1 MHSQRKKQIIKS
13 IVEGSIAEEM
23 EIEPGDELV
32 SINGKEVID
41 IFDFEFLCANENL
54 TVVVR
59 KQDGEEWELEIEKDP
74 SEELGLIFED
84 GIMDNYSS
92 CRNKCIFCFI
102 DQNPPGMR
110 ETIYFKDDDTRLSFL
125 SGSYVT
131 LTNMKDEDIDRLIS
145 YNLSPINVSVHTTNP
160 ELRCK
165 MLHNRFAGTVMD
177 HMTKLYQAGIDMN
190 GQVVLCKGWNDG
202 VELDRT
208 INDLSMYIG
217 HMKSLSVVPVGIT
230 KFRNRLT
237 PLEPFNKE
245 ESIAVV
251 RQIEKYQK
259 KFMAAFGTRFV
270 YASDEWYLKAELP
283 IPEAES
289 YEEYPQIGNGVGMV
303 RLLNYEVDECLEELA
318 GDDRCH
324 TVSLATGTLA
334 YPILCDQVKK
344 INEKFPNIK
353 VNVYEV
359 INNFFGD
366 TITVAGLL
374 TGQDIIAQL
383 TGRELGEK
391 LLLPCVLLKTGE
403 DVLLDDMT
411 VGDIEKSLQIRVS
424 IVKSEGS
431 SLVEEIINV

>member
-13 IVEGSIAEEM
+13 IKEGSIAEEM
-23 EIEPGDELV
+23 EIEAGDELI
-32 SINGKEVID
+32 SINGREVID
-41 IFDFEFLCANENL
+41 IFDFEFLCANEEL
-54 TVVVR
+54 TVIV
-59 KQDGEEWELEIEKDP
+59 KKPDGEEWELDIEKDAD
-74 SEELGLIFED
+74 EELGLEFED
-84 GIMDNYSS
+84 GIMDDYTS
-92 CRNKCIFCFI
+92 CRNKCVFCFI

-110 ETIYFKDDDTRLSFL
+110 KTIYFKDDDTRLSFL

-131 LTNMKDEDIDRLIS
+131 LTNMTDADIDRLIS
-145 YNLSPINVSVHTTNP
+145 YNLSPINISVHTTNP

-165 MLHNRFAGTVMD
+165 MLLNRFAGTVLD
-177 HMTKLYQAGIDMN
+177 HMTKLYRAGIDMN
-190 GQVVLCKGWNDG
+190 GQIVLCKGWNDKE
-202 VELDRT
+202 ELDRT

-217 HMKSLSVVPVGIT
+217 HMKSLSVVPVGLT
-230 KFRNRLT
+230 KYRNKLT
-237 PLEPFNKE
+237 KLEPFGKQD
-245 ESIAVV
+245 SIDVV
-251 RQIEKYQK
+251 RQIEKWQK
-259 KFMAAFGTRFV
+259 KFLAAFGTRFV

-303 RLLNYEVDECLEELA
+303 RLLNYEVDECLEEME
-318 GDDRCH
+318 GDDRAH
-324 TVSLATGTLA
+324 TLSLATGTLA
-334 YPILCDQVKK
+334 YPIICDQVTK
-344 INEKFPNIK
+344 INAKFPNIK
-353 VNVYEV
+353 VNVYPV

-383 TGRELGEK
+383 KDKELGEK

-403 DVLLDDMT
+403 DVLLDDMR
-411 VGDIEKSLQIRVS
+411 VPDIEKSLQIKVS

>member
-1 MHSQRKKQIIKS
+1 
-13 IVEGSIAEEM
+13 M
-23 EIEPGDELV
+23 EIEAGDELI
-32 SINGKEVID
+32 SINGREVVD
-41 IFDFEFLCANENL
+41 IFDFEFLCANEEL
-54 TVVVR
+54 TVIV
-59 KQDGEEWELEIEKDP
+59 KKPDGEEWELDIEKDAD
-74 SEELGLIFED
+74 EELGLEFED
-84 GIMDNYSS
+84 GIMDDYTS
-92 CRNKCIFCFI
+92 CRNKCVFCFI

-110 ETIYFKDDDTRLSFL
+110 KTIYFKDDDTRLSFL

-131 LTNMKDEDIDRLIS
+131 LTNMTDADIDRLIS
-145 YNLSPINVSVHTTNP
+145 YNLSPINISVHTTNP

-165 MLHNRFAGTVMD
+165 MLLNRFAGTVLD

-190 GQVVLCKGWNDG
+190 GQIVLCKGWNDKA
-202 VELDRT
+202 ELDRT

-217 HMKSLSVVPVGIT
+217 HMKSLSVVPVGLT
-230 KFRNRLT
+230 KYRNKLT
-237 PLEPFNKE
+237 KLEPFDKQD
-245 ESIAVV
+245 SIDVV
-251 RQIEKYQK
+251 HQIEKWQK

-283 IPEAES
+283 IPDAES

-303 RLLNYEVDECLEELA
+303 RLLNYEVDECLEELK
-318 GDDRCH
+318 GDDRTH

-334 YPILCDQVKK
+334 YPILCEQVAK
-344 INEKFPNIK
+344 INAKFPNIK
-353 VNVYEV
+353 VNVYPI

-383 TGRELGEK
+383 KDKELGEK

-403 DVLLDDMT
+403 DVLLDDMR
-411 VGDIEKSLQIRVS
+411 VPDIEKSLQIKVS

>member
-1 MHSQRKKQIIKS
+1 MRSQHKKQIIKS

-23 EIEPGDELV
+23 EIEAGDELI
-32 SINGKEVID
+32 SINGREVAD
-41 IFDFEFLCANENL
+41 IFDFEFLCSNEEL

-59 KQDGEEWELEIEKDP
+59 KPDGEEWELDIEKDP
-74 SEELGLIFED
+74 SEELGLVFED
-84 GIMDNYSS
+84 GIMDDYSS

-110 ETIYFKDDDTRLSFL
+110 DTIYFKDDDTRLSFL

-131 LTNMKDEDIDRLIS
+131 LTNMTDEDIDRLIS
-145 YNLSPINVSVHTTNP
+145 YNLSPINISVHTTNP
-160 ELRCK
+160 ELRCR

-177 HMTKLYQAGIDMN
+177 HMTKLYEAGIDMN

-202 VELDRT
+202 AELDRT

-217 HMKSLSVVPVGIT
+217 HMRSLSVVPVGIT

-237 PLEPFNKE
+237 PLEPFNKD

-251 RQIEKYQK
+251 QQIEKWQK
-259 KFMAAFGTRFV
+259 KFKAAFGTRFV
-270 YASDEWYLKAELP
+270 FASDEWYLKAELP
-283 IPEAES
+283 IPEAAN

-303 RLLNYEVDECLEELA
+303 RLLNYEVDEYLEGLE
-318 GDDRCH
+318 GDERER

-334 YPILCDQVKK
+334 YPILCDQVRK
-344 INEKFPNIK
+344 INKKFPNIR
-353 VNVYEV
+353 VNVYEIV
-359 INNFFGD
+359 NNFFGD

-374 TGQDIIAQL
+374 TGQDITAQL
-383 TGRELGEK
+383 KDKELGEK

-431 SLVEEIINV
+431 SLVEEIING

>member
-1 MHSQRKKQIIKS
+1 
-13 IVEGSIAEEM
+13 M
-23 EIEPGDELV
+23 EIEAGDELI
-32 SINGKEVID
+32 SINGREVGD
-41 IFDFEFLCANENL
+41 IFDFEFLCSNEEL
-54 TVVVR
+54 TVVIR
-59 KQDGEEWELEIEKDP
+59 KPDGEEWELDIEKDAG
-74 SEELGLIFED
+74 EELGLVFED
-84 GIMDNYSS
+84 GIMDEYSA

-110 ETIYFKDDDTRLSFL
+110 DTIYFKDDDTRLSFL

-145 YNLSPINVSVHTTNP
+145 YNLSPINISVHTTNP

-177 HMTKLYQAGIDMN
+177 HMTKLYNAGIEMN
-190 GQVVLCKGWNDG
+190 GQIVLCKGWNDG
-202 VELDRT
+202 KELDRT

-217 HMKSLSVVPVGIT
+217 KMRSLSVVPVGIT
-230 KFRNRLT
+230 KFRNKLT
-237 PLEPFNKE
+237 ELEPFNKE
-245 ESIAVV
+245 DSIAVV
-251 RQIEKYQK
+251 NQIAKWAK
-259 KFMAAFGTRFV
+259 KFKAAFGTNFV

-283 IPEAES
+283 IPEAEA
-289 YEEYPQIGNGVGMV
+289 YEDYPQIGNGVGMV

-318 GDDRCH
+318 GDDRSH

-334 YPILCDQVKK
+334 YPILLDQVEK
-344 INEKFPNIK
+344 IRRKFPNIDVK
-353 VNVYEV
+353 VYPV

-383 TGRELGEK
+383 KDKELGEK

-411 VGDIEKSLQIRVS
+411 VGDIEKSLQIKVS